1 MGDTDLVS
9 HEAVEKTFKRA
20 ASASEAVDRLCLLY
34 DASVKALRDELKI
47 YLEGGP
53 PPSEADRFAGAFAY
67 PALRIIYQPD
77 GAVPPIS
84 RAFGKFSEAG
94 VYEQTITHPEQFRR
108 YLVEQIE
115 LLSDTYPVKIETGLS
130 VQEIPF
136 SYVLDG
142 ADDLDMDAAS
152 PAELVRHF
160 PYADLAGIDDALP
173 NGERPSI
180 PGRPRPLSLFDAV
193 RTDYSLQRIRH
204 YTGTPYEDVQPF
216 ILFTNYHRYVDA
228 FVDWAV
234 EQVKDDST
242 DYVALS
248 AAGFV
253 HVDANTDDS
262 VGEISAAP
270 WRRFQMPAYH
280 LKAKDGRGITL
291 VNIGVGPSNAKNIT
305 DHLAVLRPECWMMI
319 GHCGGLR
326 HSQRLGDYVLAH
338 AYLRYDSV
346 LDRDLPV
353 EIPIPPIA
361 EIQVALQEAV
371 ESVSGDDA
379 DELKRRLRT
388 GTVVTYAD
396 RNWELRYN
404 QEARR
409 INQSRSIAVDMESAT
424 IAANG
429 FRLRV
434 PYGTL
439 LCVSDKPLHGELKL
453 PGAANRFYAKS
464 VSEHLAAG
472 IEAVE
477 ILKRQGA
484 DALHSRKLRSFDEP
498 PFR

>member
-1 MGDTDLVS
+1 MESRG
-9 HEAVEKTFKRA
+9 AVLAELTASSFETA
-20 ASASEAVDRLCLLY
+20 ADASAAVDRLCSLY
-34 DASVKALRDELKI
+34 DEAVSALREALKT
-47 YLEGGP
+47 YLNGGAAP
-53 PPSEADRFAGAFAY
+53 ALEERQTGLFAY
-67 PALRIIYQPD
+67 PELRITYLPE
-77 GAVPPIS
+77 GPVPPLS

-94 VYEQTITHPEQFRR
+94 IYTQTITRPDLFRR
-108 YLVEQIE
+108 YLTTQIE
-115 LLSDTYPVKIETGLS
+115 LLAADYPIQIETGIS
-130 VQEIPF
+130 TQEIPF

-142 ADDLDMDAAS
+142 AEDLDMNAAS

-173 NGERPSI
+173 NGDRPTP
-180 PGRPRPLSLFDAV
+180 PGKPRPLSLFDAA
-193 RTDYSLQRIRH
+193 RTDYSLQRIKH
-204 YTGTPYEDVQPF
+204 YTGTPAEDVQDY
-216 ILFTNYHRYVDA
+216 ILFTNYHRYVDK
-228 FVDWAV
+228 FVEWAV
-234 EQVKDDST
+234 EQLQSDSR
-242 DYVALS
+242 YKALS
-248 AAGFV
+248 APGIGR
-253 HVDANTDDS
+253 VDKSTENA
-262 VGEISAAP
+262 VEKVISAP
-270 WRRFQMPAYH
+270 WRRFQMPSYH
-280 LKAKDGRGITL
+280 LMAPNGRGITL
-291 VNIGVGPSNAKNIT
+291 VNIGVGPSNAKTAT
-305 DHLAVLRPECWMMI
+305 DHFAVLRPEAWLMV

-361 EIQVALQEAV
+361 EIQVALQKAV
-371 ESVSGDDA
+371 EEVSGDSG
-379 DELKRRLRT
+379 ETLKRRLRT

-396 RNWELRYN
+396 RNWELRYT

-429 FRLRV
+429 LRLRV

-453 PGAANRFYAKS
+453 PGAANLFYQRS
-464 VSEHLAAG
+464 VSEHLEAG
-472 IEAVE
+472 LRTVE
-477 ILKRQGA
+477 ILQREGS